1 MFGRKKDRELSTK
14 SGAEVSARELSG
26 EMPHQ
31 RTYPRPEPA
40 SAASRPALV
49 EVPRRLPEVAG
60 GAVRRPESRP
70 AASAESDGKKL
81 IVGRE
86 IVLTGEIR
94 ACERLVVEGRVE
106 ASLTDSRTI
115 EIAQSGLFKG
125 SAQIDTADISGRF
138 EGDLVVRERLLLR
151 STGRIEGSVRYGEIE
166 IERGGVICGEIEQLP
181 EASRAAGAALPEAPA
196 RLVEPAPTERPAE
209 SQEGLFEATIGSGG
223 GGA

>member
-14 SGAEVSARELSG
+14 SGAEGSARELSG

-60 GAVRRPESRP
+60 GAVRRSEPRP
-70 AASAESDGKKL
+70 AASTESDGKKL

-138 EGDLVVRERLLLR
+138 EGDLVVRGRLSLIG
-151 STGRIEGSVRYGEIE
+151 TGVVEGNTRYGELQVDAGGRLIGTLQPLE
-166 IERGGVICGEIEQLP
+166 NARGEH
-181 EASRAAGAALPEAPA
+181 SKSAGN
-196 RLVEPAPTERPAE
+196 
-209 SQEGLFEATIGSGG
+209 
-223 GGA
+223 